1 MEFCGMG
8 GRETETNKAEAI
20 RRVLKQLG
28 RLTPTRQVVRH
39 LSSEGVGVTAQ
50 QVSNQKAKLAKLG
63 DEDLRAS
70 VLKKVKALVDE
81 LGSTEVLRRALDDLE
96 ELTRRRGA

>member
-1 MEFCGMG
+1 MG
-8 GRETETNKAEAI
+8 GRKTETNKAEAI

-28 RLTPTRQVVRH
+28 RHTPTRRVVH
-39 LSSEGVGVTAQ
+39 YLSKEGIEVTPQ

-63 DEDLRAS
+63 DEDLRTS

-81 LGSTEVLRRALDDLE
+81 LGSTEVLRRAIDDLDDL
-96 ELTRRRGA
+96 TGTHKGDY

>member
-1 MEFCGMG
+1 MDA
-8 GRETETNKAEAI
+8 RELGINKAEAI
-20 RRVLKQLG
+20 RGVLKNLG
-28 RLTPTRQVVRH
+28 RQTPTRRVIDVLRRDGIKV
-39 LSSEGVGVTAQ
+39 SAQ

-81 LGSTEVLRRALDDLE
+81 LGSIEVLRRAIDDLD
-96 ELTRRRGA
+96 ELTTRRGG